1 MLAGPELFPTKDLAR
16 RSLDPVHRGG
26 LPGPQAVTLGAVQPT
41 AAETQLRDGS
51 TVEVRPIGPDDGDR
65 LREIWDGTSE
75 LSRRR
80 RMLTDVEE
88 VSEEDMRYLVDV
100 DHRRHEALLALDEEG
115 RGIAVARYVR
125 APRDRTSAEI
135 AVIVADTWHR
145 RGLATELLNR
155 LSVRAREN
163 GIERYTAIVSEDNHV
178 VLDALERAGAERT
191 GSSEEGEI
199 ELAVDVPDAHGGERL
214 AGMLRAAA
222 QAPRDFVGMAL
233 RRLTVWRRG

>member
-1 MLAGPELFPTKDLAR
+1 MEPTLTQAR
-16 RSLDPVHRGG
+16 
-26 LPGPQAVTLGAVQPT
+26 
-41 AAETQLRDGS
+41 LRDGT
-51 TVEVRPIGPDDGDR
+51 TVHVRPIEPDDGDR

-80 RMLTDVEE
+80 RMLADVSDE

-100 DHRRHEALLALDEEG
+100 DHRRHEALLALDEDG

-135 AVIVADTWHR
+135 AVIVADAWHR
-145 RGLATELLNR
+145 RGLATELLNL
-155 LSVRAREN
+155 LSVRARQN
-163 GIERYTAIVSEDNHV
+163 GIERYTAIVSEDNQV

-191 GSSEEGEI
+191 AASEEGEI
-199 ELAVDVPDAHGGERL
+199 ELAVDVPDAHTGERL

-233 RRLTVWRRG
+233 RRLPVWRRG